1 MTTSSFP
8 LASDKARSARPFS
21 KLQTFSDD
29 TETAVVGISTVGRI
43 ALNLLRLVLGFEF
56 LWAFLDKTFGLGY
69 TTPAAKSW
77 LNGGSPT
84 KGYLSSISAGPLKG
98 IYNNIA
104 GMPVVDWIFM
114 LGLLGIGLALI
125 LGIGV
130 RIATIAGVVMLLAMW
145 VASWPFASVVDG
157 QPTGS
162 TNPVI
167 DDHIISALALLIVGI
182 FAVQSAGYLGRW
194 WSNQSVV
201 RRVPLL
207 R

>member
-29 TETAVVGISTVGRI
+29 TENAVVGISTVGRI

-84 KGYLSSISAGPLKG
+84 KGYLSSISAAHSKG
-98 IYNNIA
+98 
-104 GMPVVDWIFM
+104 FTTTS
-114 LGLLGIGLALI
+114 LGCQ
-125 LGIGV
+125 
-130 RIATIAGVVMLLAMW
+130 W
-145 VASWPFASVVDG
+145 S
-157 QPTGS
+157 TGS
-162 TNPVI
+162 
-167 DDHIISALALLIVGI
+167 SCLA
-182 FAVQSAGYLGRW
+182 S
-194 WSNQSVV
+194 
-201 RRVPLL
+201 
-207 R
+207 